1 MNVEP
6 LQRSKTSVEP
16 GAAKS
21 AEEIRQKRAEKTINN
36 WLSLQK
42 IVKELESLEEMM
54 DEQHEDHIEKLE
66 EKVMELFRLKIE
78 SRKIFNDIKFLKL
91 KAEGNSS
98 AKRPPDYYIEEKND
112 TILVGA
118 KESITKFLFIIRENF
133 DYIPKIASFL
143 DENTNKREKLESL
156 AELFCNQFYDNVLI
170 PNPEQ
175 EELLICIY
183 KLLEFEINKM
193 YTANSE
199 QFLNDSNFVGIF
211 MTVFS
216 KQHEL
221 NVFVANLLNK
231 LIYAVENKTEGCF
244 DLSLYAIQRFFKRD
258 ERKKREEEKELDK
271 DKKDKKE
278 DEKKVNPDKENG
290 EKKKI
295 KDKKKT
301 EEIKKI
307 FKIIQK
313 TKIHFKQNLELEAN
327 IEEENKKDLNV
338 KINNNK
344 SINIIE
350 NEQEDEIENEQENE
364 IIEIKLEDEKDKKNK
379 KEIEI
384 IEEELTFN
392 KLMKKVKNEKN
403 SDLKALYIN
412 ILNQITD
419 DPYTFCNEKL
429 EDILYDNIYSKYFNE
444 LLQTYRSNLS
454 FIQDQIEELIQDLI
468 DRLTAIPY
476 TVRCVCKI
484 IDILISK
491 KFPKLPKY
499 LRHTFIGKFLFNKCI
514 FPVLSLENKVNL
526 KKIIFSTAQRRLLL
540 DIINIL
546 STANKCQLFSHYND
560 VEKIPLN
567 NYLLELIP
575 ILNKF
580 YDKLVD
586 LRLPRQLNEYI
597 SHAFENVENNTFRF
611 GVKNIIQK
619 NKKKPPITYDYFSE
633 NPDEILRLQT
643 ICFNVTDAITLKD
656 IIYENEIQ
664 FKDLPKFSSIK
675 KAIEEIDHNEPNID
689 QAKKKYE
696 KKDGKSFFLI
706 YKFDKVPDTYEFL
719 SRKKSR
725 KEKPLIWRIK
735 DCIKTILKGLNLL
748 DIKDYSYLSMAT
760 NNEKFFQ
767 AINHTLK
774 DLAEDDEI
782 PLSWYSKF
790 IMNNK
795 SKLEDQSYFEDDL
808 KKLYDEILKEES
820 QTLNDRKALSSV
832 INAREGMNIQ
842 FAKKAV
848 EKMKYDK
855 KCLEQTKQ
863 FQKIE
868 TFIAKDQTQVC
879 IKVNEK
885 IDKKAG
891 DKKEDKSKE
900 VLGNLKNLVIKK
912 EKESTQYVEIIDA
925 NNCEHRSENFMA
937 KIEGKRETDIK
948 THAKKVNQFISKF
961 NSRNSPV
968 KKLRLL
974 LQYIDEDIDLGEP
987 KHELYKAFED
997 YRNLLKESIKKNDQE
1012 LLETKQ
1018 TISSLTPV
1026 DYSTNQPEQDP
1037 REIELN
1043 EILNRIEDYIMFK
1056 IYKYVFPI
1064 NRSEHLKKLDYDFYE
1079 KTVIYE
1085 WIPPK
1090 NHGVKAPIQQ
1100 DEIENGINTILKLE
1114 EKAQTITE
1122 KLSCIK
1128 DVFDNINK
1136 AILFNTGKKEDLSSD
1151 DQLPLLIYIVIQAHP
1166 KQFITNIHYMKC
1178 FFNSQRAD
1186 NVFLQNMVSVRNTL
1200 DILNPK
1206 DLNIDENEFKA
1217 NVEKARKNLKNK
1229 NI

>member
-1 MNVEP
+1 MNADP
-6 LQRSKTSVEP
+6 LRRSKTSLEP
-16 GAAKS
+16 GAANS

-54 DEQHEDHIEKLE
+54 DEQHEDHIENLE
-66 EKVMELFRLKIE
+66 KKVMELFRLKIE

-98 AKRPPDYYIEEKND
+98 VKRPPDYYIEEKND

-133 DYIPKIASFL
+133 DYIPKIVSFL
-143 DENTNKREKLESL
+143 DENTLKREKLESL

-216 KQHEL
+216 KQHDL

-231 LIYAVENKTEGCF
+231 IIYAVENKTEGCF
-244 DLSLYAIQRFFKRD
+244 DLSFYAIQRFFKRD
-258 ERKKREEEKELDK
+258 ERKKREEEKELEK
-271 DKKDKKE
+271 DRKDKKE
-278 DEKKVNPDKENG
+278 DEKKVEPVKEN
-290 EKKKI
+290 EEQKKK

-301 EEIKKI
+301 EEINKI

-313 TKIHFKQNLELEAN
+313 TKIHFKHNLELEAN
-327 IEEENKKDLNV
+327 IEEENKKDLNLKV
-338 KINNNK
+338 NNNK
-344 SINIIE
+344 NNKIIE
-350 NEQEDEIENEQENE
+350 KENEQENE

-379 KEIEI
+379 KEVEK

-429 EDILYDNIYSKYFNE
+429 EDILHDNIYSKYFNQ
-444 LLQTYRSNLS
+444 LLQTYRNNLS
-454 FIQDQIEELIQDLI
+454 FIQAQIEELIQDLI

-526 KKIIFSTAQRRLLL
+526 KKIVFSTAQRRLLL

-546 STANKCQLFSHYND
+546 STANKCQLFTHYND
-560 VEKIPLN
+560 IEKIPLN

-597 SHAFENVENNTFRF
+597 SHAFEYIEKNTFRF
-611 GVKNIIQK
+611 GAKNVIKK
-619 NKKKPPITYDYFSE
+619 NKKHPPITYDYFGE
-633 NPDEILRLQT
+633 NPDEILRLQA

-656 IIYENEIQ
+656 IIYENEIE
-664 FKDLPKFSSIK
+664 FKDLPNYSSIK
-675 KAIEEIDHNEPNID
+675 KAINEIDHNEPNID
-689 QAKKKYE
+689 QARKKYE

-706 YKFDKVPDTYEFL
+706 YKLDKLPDTYEFL

-795 SKLEDQSYFEDDL
+795 SKLEDQSYFKDDL

-891 DKKEDKSKE
+891 DKKEDKSNE

-987 KHELYKAFED
+987 KHELYKAFEN

-1079 KTVIYE
+1079 KTVLYE

-1200 DILNPK
+1200 EILNPK
-1206 DLNIDENEFKA
+1206 DLNIDEKEFKA

-1229 NI
+1229 NIKK

>member
-1 MNVEP
+1 MNEDQ
-6 LQRSKTSVEP
+6 LKRSVTSLDQ
-16 GAAKS
+16 GAILS
-21 AEEIRQKRAEKTINN
+21 TEELRQKRAEKTINS

-54 DEQHEDHIEKLE
+54 DEQHEDHIENLE
-66 EKVMELFRLKIE
+66 KKVLELYKLKIE
-78 SRKIFNDIKFLKL
+78 SRKVYNDIKFLKL
-91 KAEGNSS
+91 RAEGSLEE
-98 AKRPPDYYIEEKND
+98 KRPPDYYIEEKSD
-112 TILVGA
+112 KILVGA
-118 KESITKFLFIIRENF
+118 NESINKFLFIIRENF

-143 DENTNKREKLESL
+143 DGNYKKEKLESL

-193 YTANSE
+193 YNANSE
-199 QFLNDSNFVGIF
+199 QFLNDSNFVGKF
-211 MTVFS
+211 FTVFS
-216 KQHEL
+216 KQHDL

-258 ERKKREEEKELDK
+258 ERKKREEEKELE
-271 DKKDKKE
+271 KDKKE
-278 DEKKVNPDKENG
+278 KKEEEKKVKQDKNEEK
-290 EKKKI
+290 EKKRE
-295 KDKKKT
+295 KKKT
-301 EEIKKI
+301 EEIRKI

-327 IEEENKKDLNV
+327 IEEENKKDLNLEP
-338 KINNNK
+338 INTNNN
-344 SINIIE
+344 INDINDINEIQEKEEE
-350 NEQEDEIENEQENE
+350 ND
-364 IIEIKLEDEKDKKNK
+364 IIEIKIENRIEDEKE
-379 KEIEI
+379 KEKEVEI
-384 IEEELTFN
+384 KEEELTFN
-392 KLMKKVKNEKN
+392 KIVKKIKNEKN
-403 SDLKALYIN
+403 ADLKSLYIN

-419 DPYTFCNEKL
+419 DPLTFCNEKL
-429 EDILYDNIYSKYFNE
+429 EDILYDNTYSKYFNE
-444 LLQTYRSNLS
+444 LLQTYKNNLS
-454 FIQDQIEELIQDLI
+454 FIQAQIEELIQDLI

-499 LRHTFIGKFLFNKCI
+499 LRHSFIGKFLFNKCI
-514 FPVLSLENKVNL
+514 FPILNLENKVNL

-546 STANKCQLFSHYND
+546 STANKCQLFNHYND
-560 VEKIPLN
+560 IEKIPLN

-580 YDKLVD
+580 YDKLID

-597 SHAFENVENNTFRF
+597 SHAFEDVENNTFCF
-611 GVKNIIQK
+611 GAKNENQK
-619 NKKKPPITYDYFSE
+619 KNNKKSPITYDYFSE

-643 ICFNVTDAITLKD
+643 ICFNVTDALTIKEV
-656 IIYENEIQ
+656 IYEHESE
-664 FKDLPKFSSIK
+664 FKNLPKFYSIK
-675 KAIEEIDHNEPNID
+675 KAIDEINHNESDIYK
-689 QAKKKYE
+689 ARERYE
-696 KKDGKSFFLI
+696 KSDELNRTSFFLI
-706 YKFDKVPDTYEFL
+706 YKLDKDPKKYEFL
-719 SRKKSR
+719 KRKKSR
-725 KEKPLIWRIK
+725 KNQELIWRIK

-748 DIKDYSYLSMAT
+748 NIKDYSYLSMAT

-767 AINHTLK
+767 AINYTLK

-782 PLSWYSKF
+782 PLNWYSRF

-795 SKLEDQSYFEDDL
+795 SKLEDKSYFENDL
-808 KKLYDEILKEES
+808 KKLYDEILNEET
-820 QTLNDRKALSSV
+820 QTLNDRKATSSV

-848 EKMKYDK
+848 DKLKYDK

-868 TFIAKDQTQVC
+868 TFIAKDQTQIC

-885 IDKKAG
+885 IDIKEG
-891 DKKEDKSKE
+891 KKEDKSKE
-900 VLGNLKNLVIKK
+900 VLGGLKNLVIKK

-974 LQYIDEDIDLGEP
+974 VQFIDEDIESGEP
-987 KHELYKAFED
+987 THEIYKAFRN
-997 YRNLLKESIKKNDQE
+997 YRDLLKESIKKNDQE

-1018 TISSLTPV
+1018 SSL
-1026 DYSTNQPEQDP
+1026 NQIIKSDPGQDP
-1037 REIELN
+1037 YNLELE
-1043 EILNRIEDYIMFK
+1043 EILNRIEDYIMYK

-1079 KTVIYE
+1079 KTVLYE
-1085 WIPPK
+1085 WISPET
-1090 NHGVKAPIQQ
+1090 HGVKAPIQQ
-1100 DEIENGINTILKLE
+1100 DEIENGIASILKLE

-1122 KLSCIK
+1122 KLMCIK
-1128 DVFDNINK
+1128 EVFVNINTT
-1136 AILFNTGKKEDLSSD
+1136 ILFNTGKKEDLSTD
-1151 DQLPLLIYIVIQAHP
+1151 DQLPLLIYIIIQAHP

-1178 FFNSQRAD
+1178 FFDSARSEN
-1186 NVFLQNMVSVRNTL
+1186 NVFLNNMVNVRNSL
-1200 DILNPK
+1200 NVLNPK
-1206 DLNIDENEFKA
+1206 DLHIDENEFKA
-1217 NVEKARKNLKNK
+1217 NVEKARKNLKK
-1229 NI
+1229 GI

>member
-6 LQRSKTSVEP
+6 LKRSITSLEP
-16 GAAKS
+16 GAPSS

-54 DEQHEDHIEKLE
+54 DEQHEDHIENLE
-66 EKVMELFRLKIE
+66 NKVLELFKLKIE
-78 SRKIFNDIKFLKL
+78 SRKIYNDIKFLKL
-91 KAEGNSS
+91 KAEGNSL

-143 DENTNKREKLESL
+143 DENNKREKLESL

-211 MTVFS
+211 FTVFS
-216 KQHEL
+216 KQHDL

-258 ERKKREEEKELDK
+258 ERKKREEEKELEKDK
-271 DKKDKKE
+271 KEKKEEEKKVNQDKNDIKNKKKDKK
-278 DEKKVNPDKENG
+278 KA
-290 EKKKI
+290 
-295 KDKKKT
+295 

-327 IEEENKKDLNV
+327 IEEENKKNLSLELNNSNSNNSNNSNNI
-338 KINNNK
+338 IN
-344 SINIIE
+344 NIIE
-350 NEQEDEIENEQENE
+350 DEIKEIENEEENE
-364 IIEIKLEDEKDKKNK
+364 IIEIK
-379 KEIEI
+379 IENRI
-384 IEEELTFN
+384 IEEKEEEKEKAKEKEFEKEDEELTFN
-392 KLMKKVKNEKN
+392 RLVKKIKNEKN
-403 SDLKALYIN
+403 ADLKSLYIN

-429 EDILYDNIYSKYFNE
+429 EDILYNEIYTKYFNE
-444 LLQTYRSNLS
+444 MLQTYKNNLS
-454 FIQDQIEELIQDLI
+454 FIQAQIEELVQDLI

-499 LRHTFIGKFLFNKCI
+499 LRHSFIGKFLFNKCI
-514 FPVLSLENKVNL
+514 FPILSLENKVNL

-540 DIINIL
+540 DIITIL

-560 VEKIPLN
+560 IEKIPLN

-580 YDKLVD
+580 YDKLID

-597 SHAFENVENNTFRF
+597 SHAFEDIETNTFSF
-611 GVKNIIQK
+611 GGKNQIQK
-619 NKKKPPITYDYFSE
+619 SNKKKPPITYDYFSE

-664 FKDLPKFSSIK
+664 FKNLPKYSSIK
-675 KAIEEIDHNEPNID
+675 KAIDEIDHNEPNID
-689 QAKKKYE
+689 QARKKYE

-706 YKFDKVPDTYEFL
+706 YKLDKVPKIYEFL

-725 KEKPLIWRIK
+725 KNKPLIWRIK

-767 AINHTLK
+767 AINYTLK

-782 PLSWYSKF
+782 PLSWYSRF

-795 SKLEDQSYFEDDL
+795 SNE
-808 KKLYDEILKEES
+808 
-820 QTLNDRKALSSV
+820 RKALSSG

-848 EKMKYDK
+848 DKLKYDK

-885 IDKKAG
+885 IDIKEG
-891 DKKEDKSKE
+891 KKEDKSKE
-900 VLGNLKNLVIKK
+900 VFGNLKNLVIKK

-948 THAKKVNQFISKF
+948 THAKKVNQFIAKF

-974 LQYIDEDIDLGEP
+974 LKFIDEDIDSGEP
-987 KHELYKAFED
+987 THELYKAFKD

-1012 LLETKQ
+1012 LLESKQ
-1018 TISSLTPV
+1018 TMSSLTPV
-1026 DYSTNQPEQDP
+1026 GVNEPGQDP
-1037 REIELN
+1037 REIELD

-1079 KTVIYE
+1079 KTVLYE
-1085 WIPPK
+1085 WISPET
-1090 NHGVKAPIQQ
+1090 HGVKAPIQQ
-1100 DEIENGINTILKLE
+1100 DEIENGIASILKLE

-1122 KLSCIK
+1122 KLMCVK
-1128 DVFDNINK
+1128 EVFVNINT

-1178 FFNSQRAD
+1178 FFDSTRND
-1186 NVFLQNMVSVRNTL
+1186 NVFLENMVSVRNT
-1200 DILNPK
+1200 INMLNPEM
-1206 DLNIDENEFKA
+1206 LHIDENEFKA
-1217 NVEKARKNLKNK
+1217 NVEKARKNLKK
-1229 NI
+1229 DI